1 MSTTLKTALFVIGTF
16 LGVLIATT
24 VLHWASA
31 PGRVVSRTLDT
42 DNVITSYE
50 RFHDLNANFTAR
62 VGMVRDLSAQL
73 ATTPQGDRDAQ
84 LTDLNTARQSCRE
97 IAAAYNA
104 DAGKLNKVVFQDRA
118 LPAHLDPA
126 LCEGARP

>member
-1 MSTTLKTALFVIGTF
+1 MSFTLKTALVVVGLFLGTLIGT
-16 LGVLIATT
+16 T
-24 VLHWASA
+24 VMYWVSA

-42 DNVITSYE
+42 SNVITSYE
-50 RFHDLNANFTAR
+50 RFHDLNASFTAR
-62 VGMVRDLSAQL
+62 VGMVRNLSAQL

-104 DAGKLNKVVFQDRA
+104 DAGKLNKAVFQDRA
-118 LPAHLDPA
+118 LPPLLDSA